1 MSSAELRKTGESS
14 PGMSHSGQGASERNG
29 RIRRI
34 RRLSFLRKTEA
45 LRRFASGAWFKKA
58 GVYLRPLN
66 EKDQKEIR
74 LVLEDAKA
82 FTVKE
87 IDVAISLVDE
97 ALHGSRDYRFL
108 VAAEKNDSVIGY
120 ICYGQTPMT
129 SDTWDVYWIAVS
141 RPYQRR
147 HIGSLLL
154 GMAEREIQAEKG
166 RLILIETSSKP
177 RYRSTRRFYHKM
189 GYHLAAK
196 IEKFYAEDDDKLI
209 FCKYPVS

>member
-1 MSSAELRKTGESS
+1 MSSAERRKTGESP
-14 PGMSHSGQGASERNG
+14 PGMSHSDRGAIEKNG

-34 RRLSFLRKTEA
+34 SRLSFLRKTEA
-45 LRRFASGAWFKKA
+45 LRRFASNAWLKKA
-58 GVYLRPLN
+58 GVYLRQLH
-66 EKDQKEIR
+66 EKDRKEIR

-97 ALHGSRDYRFL
+97 ALHGSPDYRFL
-108 VAAEKNDSVIGY
+108 VAADKNDSVIGY

-129 SDTWDVYWIAVS
+129 SGTWDVYWIVVS

-154 GMAEREIQAEKG
+154 RTAEREIRGEKG
-166 RLILIETSSKP
+166 RLILIETSAKP
-177 RYRSTRRFYHKM
+177 GYRSTRSFYHKM

-196 IEKFYAEDDDKLI
+196 IEKFYAEDDDKLV